1 MDNQLPLVSVP
12 SRFCQE
18 RLRVS
23 RLSPSLR
30 NRIKVKSN
38 TASALEET
46 RKEGMDRVQSYRVP
60 RVIQV
65 GGEELVSSVF
75 IPLSRNIVTR
85 STVIESMEEN

>member
-1 MDNQLPLVSVP
+1 MCFSPEEINFRQREKTERREKEREREKERRGWIINFLSVP

-46 RKEGMDRVQSYRVP
+46 RKGGREG
-60 RVIQV
+60 
-65 GGEELVSSVF
+65 GG
-75 IPLSRNIVTR
+75 
-85 STVIESMEEN
+85 